1 MNKLTIDYYMS
12 LNYPIELRQLS
23 EEDGG
28 GWFACIPALGRHL
41 VRATGDTSEEALQEL
56 DAVRRL
62 FIKDMYDR
70 RAQIPLPPNAG
81 DDGYSGNPG
90 LRLPKEVH
98 RLVAQRARE
107 EGTSLNSYLNTLI
120 SMALGGDLV
129 AQSFRQDM
137 ATLRRDV
144 RGVMNCLPRR
154 SSLQRRL

>member
-1 MNKLTIDYYMS
+1 MNKLKIDHYMS
-12 LNYPIELRQLS
+12 LNYPIELRRLS

-28 GWFACIPALGRHL
+28 GWFACLPALGRHL

-144 RGVMNCLPRR
+144 RGMMNCLPRR

>member
-1 MNKLTIDYYMS
+1 MNKLKIDYYMS

-41 VRATGDTSEEALQEL
+41 VRATGDTPEEALQEL

-90 LRLPKEVH
+90 LRLPKEMH

-129 AQSFRQDM
+129 AQSLRQEITM
-137 ATLRRDV
+137 LRRDV
-144 RGVMNCLPRR
+144 RGMINCLPRR